1 MRPPPPISFYDI
13 LIYVVIFLASMA
25 VMLATVIFVLRK
37 RQSKVV
43 TFEAIHI
50 SDLIKLILS
59 ILSFVTVCITLI
71 LLVLQNRVI
80 VMQTQYASQS
90 VESNVFGNI
99 TNQALNADDICLR
112 FPEVRPYFYA
122 GRDITQSDPLYD
134 RVYAAAEYLLDYF
147 DSLSTQL
154 KKYPQLWRY
163 EKDSW
168 EANIIDMFAWSP
180 VLCRYLEA
188 NKDWY
193 NDNLLV
199 LKKAGEM
206 KRQKGA
212 KRENLYR

>member
-1 MRPPPPISFYDI
+1 MQPPPPISFYDI
-13 LIYVVIFLASMA
+13 LIYVVIFLASMTI
-25 VMLATVIFVLRK
+25 MLATVIFVLRK
-37 RQSKVV
+37 RQSKAVV
-43 TFEAIHI
+43 FEAMHI

-134 RVYAAAEYLLDYF
+134 RVYAAAEYLLDFF
-147 DSLSTQL
+147 DSLSTQV

-163 EKDSW
+163 EKDAW
-168 EANIIDMFAWSP
+168 EANITDMFAWSP

>member
-1 MRPPPPISFYDI
+1 
-13 LIYVVIFLASMA
+13 
-25 VMLATVIFVLRK
+25 LRR

-43 TFEAIHI
+43 VFEAMHI

-90 VESNVFGNI
+90 VESNVFGNV
-99 TNQALNADDICLR
+99 TTQNLSCDDILLR

-122 GRDITQSDPLYD
+122 GRDITQSDPLCD

-147 DSLSTQL
+147 DSLSTQM

-180 VLCRYLEA
+180 VLCRYLEG
-188 NKDWY
+188 NKEWY
-193 NDNLLV
+193 SDNLFV

-212 KRENLYR
+212 RQQNLHR